1 MSYIKTMER
10 KMIKENCLSFKYSL
24 RIDTYINRDFEMSN
38 NSVFSDQKHSQDSV
52 LDFILLDMA
61 YLKAGLDI

>member
-38 NSVFSDQKHSQDSV
+38 NSVTRNV
-52 LDFILLDMA
+52 LRTVF
-61 YLKAGLDI
+61 